1 MSLHLVP
8 TEDYDSGRMHQRWI
22 PLLRSSIAIIVILS
36 LSLVLVH
43 WHEDK
48 AGQDCG
54 LCAAQQMPGLQG
66 SAAVLLAAP
75 ILHEWRFITR
85 DNAQESSKA
94 TRLHFGRAPPV
105 LS

>member
-1 MSLHLVP
+1 ML
-8 TEDYDSGRMHQRWI
+8 QRWI

-36 LSLVLVH
+36 LSTVLVH

-54 LCAAQQMPGLQG
+54 LCAAQQMPGLHG
-66 SAAVLLAAP
+66 STGVLPAIP
-75 ILHEWRFITR
+75 TLHEWRHVTR
-85 DNAQESSKA
+85 DNAPESAITPLSH
-94 TRLHFGRAPPV
+94 LGRAPPV

>member
-1 MSLHLVP
+1 ML
-8 TEDYDSGRMHQRWI
+8 QRWI

-36 LSLVLVH
+36 LSTVLVH

-54 LCAAQQMPGLQG
+54 LCAAQQMPGLHG
-66 SAAVLLAAP
+66 STGVLLAAP
-75 ILHEWRFITR
+75 ILHEWRYVTR
-85 DNAQESSKA
+85 DNAPESTITPLS
-94 TRLHFGRAPPV
+94 HFGRAPPV